1 MVASRRRGL
10 RAAQRSAPRSDPPA
24 AYALG
29 LGGGI
34 APSLLGLALLIAGGY
49 LVQRETAKTKAERA
63 GSESKALLGAGVA
76 MLVVGA
82 LLFGWLF
89 LV

>member
-1 MVASRRRGL
+1 MVASRRGTL
-10 RAAQRSAPRSDPPA
+10 RSSPA
-24 AYALG
+24 EYALG

-34 APSLLGLALLIAGGY
+34 VPSLLGIALLICGGY
-49 LVQRETAKTKAERA
+49 LVQRETAKPGDVRGGA
-63 GSESKALLGAGVA
+63 ESKALLGVGIA
-76 MLVVGA
+76 MLVAGA